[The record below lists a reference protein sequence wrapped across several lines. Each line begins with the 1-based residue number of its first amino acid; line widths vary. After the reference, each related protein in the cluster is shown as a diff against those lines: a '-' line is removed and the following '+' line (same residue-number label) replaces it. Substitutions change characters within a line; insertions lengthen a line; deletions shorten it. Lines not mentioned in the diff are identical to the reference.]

1 MKPFIK
7 TKNAYR
13 VRGEVS
19 EDDILSFARALI
31 AKKFERGVEL
41 TSPDLAHEY
50 FVHELVGYEQ
60 EVFGCL
66 FLDNQH
72 RVLLFEELFRGTVNE
87 ARIYPREIVKQAL
100 SCNAAAV
107 ICVHN
112 HPSGDA
118 TPSQCDKDITKR
130 INDALELVEVR
141 LLDHLVVGGNDYVSL
156 AKLGFV

>member
-19 EDDILSFARALI
+19 EEDILSFARALI

-41 TSPDLAHEY
+41 MSPDMAHEY
-50 FVHELVGYEQ
+50 FVHELAGYEQ
-60 EVFGCL
+60 
-66 FLDNQH
+66 
-72 RVLLFEELFRGTVNE
+72 ELFRGTVNE
-87 ARIYPREIVKQAL
+87 ARIFPREIVKQAL

-118 TPSQCDKDITKR
+118 TPSQCDKDITKQ
-130 INDALELVEVR
+130 IKAALDLVEVR
-141 LLDHLVVGGNDYVSL
+141 LLDHLVIGGNDYVSL